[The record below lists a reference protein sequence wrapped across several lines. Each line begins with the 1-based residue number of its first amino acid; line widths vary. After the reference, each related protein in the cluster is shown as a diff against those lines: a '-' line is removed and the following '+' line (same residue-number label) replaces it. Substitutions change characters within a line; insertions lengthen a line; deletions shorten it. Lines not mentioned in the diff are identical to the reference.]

1 MNMKHIVPAL
11 ALLVLHTCTLFAQHP
26 EDYRWDDK
34 FGAPGIDAIQK
45 NGHSDSPVKA
55 TLIDGTKIYVG
66 GEFTNAGNN
75 IALWD
80 TQVGK
85 WEQLGTGINGIVT
98 VLYKWGDYLVV
109 GGEFTEAGDSKANNI
124 ALWNTKTKLW
134 ENIGTGLPGPISAIC
149 EYKNQLY
156 VAGDFVVANGKTVNG
171 ICRWTGNEWQNL
183 GKGVY
188 GGNVNALIVYKD
200 NLWIGGSFIAA
211 DADTAKAKIA
221 VWDGLTWSDAPQIS
235 IGYSWQNSVTGFA
248 IVSEK
253 LFVTGNWYW
262 NEIILNTTVK
272 KNIPELLYY
281 DGKTWTD
288 PVKTFGAFTSQTQIL
303 GGIQLISN
311 STNLIVAFANLEEV
325 DGISAKGIAIW
336 NSTTNRWSALG
347 SGISDIGNNKYI
359 EALACDEDKVIVGGR
374 FNEAGGQYVN
384 NIGLYNIG
392 TQRWEAFS
400 SKALNGLYGRE
411 NSFQSTTKVFSV
423 NNTIIAMGNFIYGSN
438 TRVNGLAEW
447 KNGIWSALGTG
458 IQGGIINRKVSQLQ
472 SVAGYLSTIT
482 EYKNTLLI
490 GGDFAGIAGVNASCI
505 AEYDKSQCK
514 EFQGGVT
521 GAVSLGSGSAN
532 TYLSVDCF
540 FVDGNDLYIGGT
552 FTEAGGKKVNHIARW
567 DGNQWHELGGGISIN
582 STYYVP
588 KVQAIKKLSDGRII
602 IAGQFD
608 ACGGKAMTGV
618 AIWDGT
624 QWTSTGLS
632 GMLSVVDI
640 EIVGNTVYAAGTFSR
655 VNGIFM
661 NNIMQW
667 DGMKWSD
674 MQGGLVSNWG
684 AFINDIHADNGKL
697 YVGGTFKAA
706 GNSEAQNIAYWD
718 IKEQR
723 WNQMGSGTDKSVT
736 NIVARNDSV
745 FVSGGFQ
752 RAGMNYS
759 SNFALWLPKNT
770 VNVEEY
776 FSDYSSDIVVYP
788 NPASTTLTL
797 YSPQPEKTIHTI
809 VITDNMGREMTRID
823 CHISP
828 DSQLL
833 HTVDIQ
839 SYSSG
844 LYFVTIYTEGMHYT
858 LPFSVIH

>member
-1 MNMKHIVPAL
+1 MKHIVPAL

-34 FGAPGIDAIQK
+34 FGAPGIDFVK
-45 NGHSDSPVKA
+45 STPVKA
-55 TLIDGTKIYVG
+55 TLIDDSKIYVG

-124 ALWNTKTKLW
+124 ALWNTKTELW
-134 ENIGTGLPGPISAIC
+134 ENIGTGLPGPISSIC

-171 ICRWTGNEWQNL
+171 ICHWTGNEWQNL

-188 GGNVNALIVYKD
+188 GGYVNALIVYKD
-200 NLWIGGSFIAA
+200 NLWVGGSFIAA

-248 IVSEK
+248 IVGEK

-262 NEIILNTTVK
+262 NEIILNTTAK
-272 KNIPELLYY
+272 KNIPELVYY

-288 PVKTFGAFTSQTQIL
+288 PVKTFGIYTSQIVGNL
-303 GGIQLISN
+303 QLISN
-311 STNLIVAFANLEEV
+311 KDNLIVAYPYLEEV
-325 DGISAKGIAIW
+325 DGISARGIAIW
-336 NSTTNRWSALG
+336 NNATNRWSALG
-347 SGISDIGNNKYI
+347 SGIPVMGNNLI
-359 EALACDEDKVIVGGR
+359 ETLSCDENSIIVGGR

-384 NIGLYNIG
+384 NIGLYSIS
-392 TQRWEAFS
+392 TQRWEALS
-400 SKALNGLYGRE
+400 GRALNGLYGT
-411 NSFQSTTKVFSV
+411 NSS
-423 NNTIIAMGNFIYGSN
+423 NNQVSPKLFTYNNNIIAMGNFIYGSN

-472 SVAGYLSTIT
+472 SIAGYLSSIV
-482 EYKNTLLI
+482 EYKNTFLI
-490 GGDFAGIAGVNASCI
+490 GGDFAGIGGVNASCI

-552 FTEAGGKKVNHIARW
+552 FTEVGGKRVNHIARW

-588 KVQAIKKLSDGRII
+588 KVQVIKKLSDGRII
-602 IAGQFD
+602 IGGQFD
-608 ACGGKAMTGV
+608 ACGGTTMTGA

-624 QWTSTGLS
+624 QWTSTDIFSANGVVP
-632 GMLSVVDI
+632 VVDI
-640 EIVGNTVYAAGTFSR
+640 EIVGNILYAAGNFSR
-655 VNGIFM
+655 VNGVFM

-667 DGMKWSD
+667 DGMRWSD
-674 MQGGLVSNWG
+674 MQGGVVSNWG

-697 YVGGTFKAA
+697 YVGGLLRAA
-706 GNSEAQNIAYWD
+706 GDIEAQNITYWD

-723 WNQMGSGTDKSVT
+723 WYPMGSGINGSVT
-736 NIVARNDSV
+736 GIVTRNDSV
-745 FVSGGFQ
+745 FVIGGFQ

-797 YSPQPEKTIHTI
+797 YSHQPEKTIHTI

-828 DSQLL
+828 DSRLL

-844 LYFVTIYTEGMHYT
+844 LYFVTIYTEGTHYT